1 MGDYLS
7 DGILFPCISLSAA
20 LLKRA
25 KEEEQA
31 EKRVFGK
38 RDATDGGGDQRVPKP
53 RSRLENID
61 ERYLAARCLWG
72 LADHMGELPELKQSP
87 AFVEIQRWL
96 EHIEH
101 ELNEAENARQNMIAA
116 NARNAQ
122 PGDSVPAALPE
133 PKTGHVM
140 LSYCWAN
147 KPIVNQLKSE
157 LSKSGVNTW

>member
-1 MGDYLS
+1 M
-7 DGILFPCISLSAA
+7 F
-20 LLKRA
+20 
-25 KEEEQA
+25 E
-31 EKRVFGK
+31 K
-38 RDATDGGGDQRVPKP
+38 RDATDGGGGEQRVPKP

-72 LADHMGELPELKQSP
+72 LSDHMGDLPELKQSP
-87 AFVEIQRWL
+87 AFVAIQRWL
-96 EHIEH
+96 DHIEQK
-101 ELNEAENARQNMIAA
+101 LTEAENARQNIAA
-116 NARNAQ
+116 NARNAK

-133 PKTGHVM
+133 QKTGHVM